1 MVWQL
6 TMTRRHTGRRGGGVC
21 GLLASP
27 PWLGLIITAFTKSMI
42 DWSGIGPISH
52 TPLHI
57 AQSQQ
62 ERRGGGE
69 RMKGSRLKCIRC
81 RRRAASRKGAK
92 RNGNDEVG
100 MGCRVG
106 NQRALRVL
114 DLRAG
119 R

>member
-1 MVWQL
+1 
-6 TMTRRHTGRRGGGVC
+6 MTRRHTGRRGGGVC

-62 ERRGGGE
+62 ERRGGEENEGVAFEMYQMQAQSCIEE
-69 RMKGSRLKCIRC
+69 RR
-81 RRRAASRKGAK
+81 
-92 RNGNDEVG
+92 EEEWE
-100 MGCRVG
+100 
-106 NQRALRVL
+106 
-114 DLRAG
+114 
-119 R
+119 